1 VQPNELRQLLLS
13 PLTQPT
19 DKFPIYTYENN
30 VLTVRPASITSGVTI
45 SYLAKPRNVVWG
57 FTTGPQG
64 QYIYS
69 QGTSVQFDLDVTEQ
83 DELIMRIL
91 AYAGVI
97 IQDPTIIQTA
107 SQAIANQD
115 NNEKQ

>member
-1 VQPNELRQLLLS
+1 M
-13 PLTQPT
+13 
-19 DKFPIYTYENN
+19 
-30 VLTVRPASITSGVTI
+30 
-45 SYLAKPRNVVWG
+45 
-57 FTTGPQG
+57 
-64 QYIYS
+64 
-69 QGTSVQFDLDVTEQ
+69 QFDLDVTEQ